1 MAKDRAEWDSRYEKG
16 DLPWDS
22 NIRSRELAR
31 VITETP
37 IIPCR
42 AVELGCG
49 TGTNALFLAKQGFEV
64 TAFDISSVATEQAT
78 LRAKEAG
85 VKVDFVSD
93 DLCALKWDGR
103 PFDFIFDRG
112 CYHCA
117 REESIEKMQATLA
130 KLSKPGTRYLSLIG
144 NATAKHGN
152 EPAMTEEEI
161 QHEYGLLFEIDDL
174 RSIHL
179 EDAGGVEGPLAWSC
193 LMTRRAV

>member
-31 VITETP
+31 VIVETP
-37 IIPCR
+37 LMPCR

-49 TGTNALFLAKQGFEV
+49 TGTNSLFLAEQDFDV
-64 TAFDISSVATEQAT
+64 TAFDISSVAIQQAT
-78 LRAKEAG
+78 LRAEAAG
-85 VKVDFVSD
+85 LNVDFVSD
-93 DLCALKWDGR
+93 DLCALKWNGE

-117 REESIEKMQATLA
+117 REESIGGMQTTLA
-130 KLSKPGTRYLSLIG
+130 KLSHSGTRYLSLIG

-161 QHEYGLLFEIDDL
+161 QNEYGILFEIDDL
-174 RSIHL
+174 RPIHL